1 MHEIADIACNFT
13 SDRFDNDLDEV
24 IDRAVAN
31 DITKFGLICSRL
43 SDLDKL
49 LEIYNRYSKEMFFTI
64 GVHPHHAN
72 EINEEY
78 LEKLK
83 EAINI
88 NNPHAIGETGLD
100 FFRNL
105 STYEEQIFAFE
116 EQIKIAIDTN
126 KPLFLHQRDSHD
138 DFIKIL
144 RKYSSDINKA
154 VVHCFT
160 GTQEQLDDYLEL
172 DCYIGVTGWICD
184 EKRNVELRKTIK
196 NIPLERLMIETDC
209 PYLIPKNLPDKP
221 KNNRNEPYNL
231 NHIVAEIACLWIL
244 MKDFLEKK
252 LSKIPK
258 IFLTVNSKSKFNLK
272 IYVFIMFYL
281 VRNRE
286 FQF

>member
-31 DITKFGLICSRL
+31 NITKFGLICSRL

-49 LEIYNRYSKEMFFTI
+49 LEIYNRYSKDMFFTI
-64 GVHPHHAN
+64 GIHPHHAN
-72 EINEEY
+72 EINKEY

-83 EAINI
+83 EVINK

-116 EQIKIAIDTN
+116 EQIRIAIDTN

-144 RKYSSDINKA
+144 RKYSSDINKS

-160 GTQEQLDDYLEL
+160 GTQEQLEDYLEL

-184 EKRNVELRKTIK
+184 EKRNIELRKTIK

-209 PYLIPKNLPDKP
+209 PYLIPKDLPNKP
-221 KNNRNEPYNL
+221 KNNRNEPASL
-231 NHIVAEIACLWIL
+231 SHIAKVIAIL
-244 MKDFLEKK
+244 MDVDELK
-252 LSKIPK
+252 LRKQT
-258 IFLTVNSKSKFNLK
+258 FHNSKSFFNS
-272 IYVFIMFYL
+272 
-281 VRNRE
+281 
-286 FQF
+286 

>member
-13 SDRFDNDLDEV
+13 SDRFDNDLDK
-24 IDRAVAN
+24 IINRAIAN
-31 DITKFGLICSRL
+31 NITKFGLICSQL

-49 LEIYNRYSKEMFFTI
+49 LEIYHRYSKNMFFTI

-83 EAINI
+83 EAINK
-88 NNPHAIGETGLD
+88 NNPHAVGETGLD

-116 EQIKIAIDTN
+116 EQIKIAVDTN

-144 RKYSSDINKA
+144 KKYSSDINKS

-160 GTQEQLDDYLEL
+160 GTQQQLDDYLEL
-172 DCYIGVTGWICD
+172 GCYIGVTGWICD
-184 EKRNVELRKTIK
+184 KKRNVELRKTIR
-196 NIPLERLMIETDC
+196 NIPLSRLMIETDC

-221 KNNRNEPYNL
+221 KNNRNEPRYL
-231 NHIVAEIACLWIL
+231 KHILSEISFL
-244 MKDFLEKK
+244 MGIDESLLKK
-252 LSKIPK
+252 ETYKNTKYL
-258 IFLTVNSKSKFNLK
+258 FN
-272 IYVFIMFYL
+272 F
-281 VRNRE
+281 
-286 FQF
+286 

>member
-24 IDRAVAN
+24 INQAIVN
-31 DITKFGLICSRL
+31 NITKFGLICSRL
-43 SDLDKL
+43 SDIDKL
-49 LEIYNRYSKEMFFTI
+49 LEIYNRYSKDMFFTI

-78 LEKLK
+78 LKKLK
-83 EAINI
+83 EVINN

-144 RKYSSDINKA
+144 RKYSSDINKS

-160 GTQEQLDDYLEL
+160 GTKEQLNDYLEL

-184 EKRNVELRKTIK
+184 AKRNVELRKTIK

-209 PYLIPKNLPDKP
+209 PYLIPKNLEEKP
-221 KNNRNEPYNL
+221 KNNRNEPTYL
-231 NHIVAEIACLWIL
+231 NHIANEVATL
-244 MKDFLEKK
+244 MKKDINDIRGKTYK
-252 LSKIPK
+252 TSLS
-258 IFLTVNSKSKFNLK
+258 FFKS
-272 IYVFIMFYL
+272 
-281 VRNRE
+281 
-286 FQF
+286 

>member
-24 IDRAVAN
+24 INRAIVN
-31 DITKFGLICSRL
+31 NITKFGLICSRL
-43 SDLDKL
+43 SDIDKL
-49 LEIYNRYSKEMFFTI
+49 LEIYNRYSKDMFFTI

-78 LEKLK
+78 LKKLK
-83 EAINI
+83 EVIN
-88 NNPHAIGETGLD
+88 NYNPHAIGETGLD

-144 RKYSSDINKA
+144 RKYSSDINKS

-160 GTQEQLDDYLEL
+160 GTKEQLDDYLEL

-184 EKRNVELRKTIK
+184 AKRNVELRKTIK

-209 PYLIPKNLPDKP
+209 PYLIPKNLEEKP
-221 KNNRNEPYNL
+221 KNNRNEPTYL
-231 NHIVAEIACLWIL
+231 NHIANEVATL
-244 MKDFLEKK
+244 MKKDINDIREKTYK
-252 LSKIPK
+252 TSLS
-258 IFLTVNSKSKFNLK
+258 F
-272 IYVFIMFYL
+272 
-281 VRNRE
+281 
-286 FQF
+286 FQS

>member
-13 SDRFDNDLDEV
+13 SDRFENDLDEV
-24 IDRAVAN
+24 INQAIIN
-31 DITKFGLICSRL
+31 NITKFGLICSRL
-43 SDLDKL
+43 SDIDKL
-49 LEIYNRYSKEMFFTI
+49 LEIYNRYSKDMFFTI

-78 LEKLK
+78 LKKLK
-83 EAINI
+83 EVINN

-144 RKYSSDINKA
+144 RKYSSDINKS

-160 GTQEQLDDYLEL
+160 GTKEQLNDYLEL

-184 EKRNVELRKTIK
+184 AKRNVELRKTIK

-209 PYLIPKNLPDKP
+209 PYLIPKNLEEKP
-221 KNNRNEPYNL
+221 KNNRNEPTYL
-231 NHIVAEIACLWIL
+231 NHIANEVATL
-244 MKDFLEKK
+244 MKKDINDIREKTYK
-252 LSKIPK
+252 TSLS
-258 IFLTVNSKSKFNLK
+258 FFKS
-272 IYVFIMFYL
+272 
-281 VRNRE
+281 
-286 FQF
+286 

>member
-24 IDRAVAN
+24 INQAIVN
-31 DITKFGLICSRL
+31 NITKFGLICSRL
-43 SDLDKL
+43 SDIDKL
-49 LEIYNRYSKEMFFTI
+49 LEIYNRYSKYMFFTI

-78 LEKLK
+78 LKKLK
-83 EAINI
+83 EVINN

-144 RKYSSDINKA
+144 RKYSSDINKS

-160 GTQEQLDDYLEL
+160 GTKEQLNDYLEL

-184 EKRNVELRKTIK
+184 AKRNVELRKTIK

-209 PYLIPKNLPDKP
+209 PYLIPKNLEEKP
-221 KNNRNEPYNL
+221 KNNRNEPTYL
-231 NHIVAEIACLWIL
+231 NHIANEVAAL
-244 MKDFLEKK
+244 MKEDINDIREKTYK
-252 LSKIPK
+252 TSLS
-258 IFLTVNSKSKFNLK
+258 F
-272 IYVFIMFYL
+272 
-281 VRNRE
+281 
-286 FQF
+286 FQN

>member
-13 SDRFDNDLDEV
+13 SDRFENDLDEV
-24 IDRAVAN
+24 INQAIIN
-31 DITKFGLICSRL
+31 NITKFGLICSRL
-43 SDLDKL
+43 SDIDKL
-49 LEIYNRYSKEMFFTI
+49 LEIYNRYSKDMFFTI

-78 LEKLK
+78 LKKLK
-83 EAINI
+83 EVINN

-144 RKYSSDINKA
+144 RKYSSDINKS

-160 GTQEQLDDYLEL
+160 GTKEQLDDYLEL

-184 EKRNVELRKTIK
+184 AKRNVELRKTIK

-209 PYLIPKNLPDKP
+209 PYLIPKNLEEKP
-221 KNNRNEPYNL
+221 KNNRNEPTYL
-231 NHIVAEIACLWIL
+231 NHIANEVATL
-244 MKDFLEKK
+244 MKKDINDIREKTYK
-252 LSKIPK
+252 TSLS
-258 IFLTVNSKSKFNLK
+258 FFKS
-272 IYVFIMFYL
+272 
-281 VRNRE
+281 
-286 FQF
+286 

>member
-13 SDRFDNDLDEV
+13 SKRFDNDLDEV
-24 IDRAVAN
+24 IDRAIIN
-31 DITKFGLICSRL
+31 NITKFGLICSQL

-49 LEIYNRYSKEMFFTI
+49 LKIYNRYSKDMFFTI

-72 EINEEY
+72 EFNDEY
-78 LEKLK
+78 LKNLK
-83 EAINI
+83 ESINN

-105 STYEEQIFAFE
+105 STYEEQVYAFE
-116 EQIKIAIDTN
+116 EQIKIAIDTK

-160 GTQEQLDDYLEL
+160 GTQKELEDYLEL

-184 EKRNVELRKTIK
+184 AKRNVELRKTIK
-196 NIPLERLMIETDC
+196 NIPLEKLMIETDC
-209 PYLIPKNLPDKP
+209 PYLIPKNLKEKP
-221 KNNRNEPYNL
+221 KNNRNEPNNL
-231 NHIVAEIACLWIL
+231 NHIVAEISTLINIDEDLLRDETFKNTLDFFTIL
-244 MKDFLEKK
+244 
-252 LSKIPK
+252 
-258 IFLTVNSKSKFNLK
+258 
-272 IYVFIMFYL
+272 
-281 VRNRE
+281 
-286 FQF
+286 

>member
-13 SDRFDNDLDEV
+13 SDRFDNDLGEV
-24 IDRAVAN
+24 IDRAVAD

-72 EINEEY
+72 EINEKY

-83 EAINI
+83 EVINI

-105 STYEEQIFAFE
+105 STYEEQVFAFE
-116 EQIKIAIDTN
+116 EQIKIAIKTN

-160 GTQEQLDDYLEL
+160 GTQKQLDDYLEL
-172 DCYIGVTGWICD
+172 NCYIGVTGWICD
-184 EKRNVELRKTIK
+184 EKRNIELRKTIK
-196 NIPLERLMIETDC
+196 NIPLTKLMIETDC
-209 PYLIPKNLPDKP
+209 PYLIPKNLPNKP

-231 NHIVAEIACLWIL
+231 NHIVAEISIL
-244 MKDFLEKK
+244 MDIGEDILRKETFKNTKNFFLN
-252 LSKIPK
+252 KI
-258 IFLTVNSKSKFNLK
+258 
-272 IYVFIMFYL
+272 
-281 VRNRE
+281 
-286 FQF
+286 

>member
-13 SDRFDNDLDEV
+13 SKRFDNDLDEV
-24 IDRAVAN
+24 IDRAIIN
-31 DITKFGLICSRL
+31 NITKFGLICSQL

-49 LEIYNRYSKEMFFTI
+49 LKIYNRYSKDMFFTI

-72 EINEEY
+72 EFNDEY
-78 LEKLK
+78 LKNLK
-83 EAINI
+83 ESINN

-105 STYEEQIFAFE
+105 STYEEQVYAFE

-126 KPLFLHQRDSHD
+126 KPLFLHQRDSYD

-160 GTQEQLDDYLEL
+160 GTQKELEDYLEL

-184 EKRNVELRKTIK
+184 AKRNVELRKTIK
-196 NIPLERLMIETDC
+196 NIPLEKLMIETDC
-209 PYLIPKNLPDKP
+209 PYLIPKNLPEKP
-221 KNNRNEPYNL
+221 KNNRNEPNNL
-231 NHIVAEIACLWIL
+231 NHIVAEISALINIDEDIL
-244 MKDFLEKK
+244 RDETFKNTLDFFT
-252 LSKIPK
+252 I
-258 IFLTVNSKSKFNLK
+258 
-272 IYVFIMFYL
+272 
-281 VRNRE
+281 
-286 FQF
+286 

>member
-24 IDRAVAN
+24 INQAIVN
-31 DITKFGLICSRL
+31 NITKFGLICSRL
-43 SDLDKL
+43 SDIDKL
-49 LEIYNRYSKEMFFTI
+49 LEIYNRYSKDMFFTI

-78 LEKLK
+78 LKKLK
-83 EAINI
+83 EVINN

-144 RKYSSDINKA
+144 RKYSSDINKS

-160 GTQEQLDDYLEL
+160 GTKKQLNDYLEL

-184 EKRNVELRKTIK
+184 AKRNVELRKTIK

-209 PYLIPKNLPDKP
+209 PYLIPKNLEEKP
-221 KNNRNEPYNL
+221 KNNRNEPTYL
-231 NHIVAEIACLWIL
+231 NHIANEVATL
-244 MKDFLEKK
+244 MKKDINDIREKTYK
-252 LSKIPK
+252 TSLS
-258 IFLTVNSKSKFNLK
+258 F
-272 IYVFIMFYL
+272 
-281 VRNRE
+281 
-286 FQF
+286 FQS

>member
-1 MHEIADIACNFT
+1 
-13 SDRFDNDLDEV
+13 
-24 IDRAVAN
+24 
-31 DITKFGLICSRL
+31 
-43 SDLDKL
+43 
-49 LEIYNRYSKEMFFTI
+49 MFFTI

-78 LEKLK
+78 LKKLK
-83 EAINI
+83 EVINN

-144 RKYSSDINKA
+144 RKYSSDINKS

-160 GTQEQLDDYLEL
+160 GTKEQLNDYLEL

-184 EKRNVELRKTIK
+184 AKRNVELRKTIK

-209 PYLIPKNLPDKP
+209 PYLIPKNLEEKP
-221 KNNRNEPYNL
+221 KNNRNEPTYL
-231 NHIVAEIACLWIL
+231 NHIANEVATL
-244 MKDFLEKK
+244 MKKDINDIREKTYK
-252 LSKIPK
+252 TSLS
-258 IFLTVNSKSKFNLK
+258 FFKS
-272 IYVFIMFYL
+272 
-281 VRNRE
+281 
-286 FQF
+286 

>member
-24 IDRAVAN
+24 INQAIVN
-31 DITKFGLICSRL
+31 NITKFGLICSQL
-43 SDLDKL
+43 SDIDKL
-49 LEIYNRYSKEMFFTI
+49 LEIYNRYSKDMFFTI

-78 LEKLK
+78 LKKLK
-83 EAINI
+83 EVINN

-144 RKYSSDINKA
+144 RKYSSDINKS

-160 GTQEQLDDYLEL
+160 GTKEQLDDYLEL

-184 EKRNVELRKTIK
+184 AKRNVELRKTIK

-209 PYLIPKNLPDKP
+209 PYLIPKNLEEKP
-221 KNNRNEPYNL
+221 KNNRNEPTYL
-231 NHIVAEIACLWIL
+231 NHIANEVAVL
-244 MKDFLEKK
+244 MKKDINDIREKTYK
-252 LSKIPK
+252 TSLS
-258 IFLTVNSKSKFNLK
+258 F
-272 IYVFIMFYL
+272 
-281 VRNRE
+281 
-286 FQF
+286 FQS

>member
-24 IDRAVAN
+24 INQAIIN
-31 DITKFGLICSRL
+31 NITKFGLICSRL

-49 LEIYNRYSKEMFFTI
+49 LEIYNRYSKHMFFTI

-78 LEKLK
+78 LKKLK
-83 EAINI
+83 EVIKN

-116 EQIKIAIDTN
+116 EQIKIAIDIN

-144 RKYSSDINKA
+144 RKYSSDINKS

-160 GTQEQLDDYLEL
+160 GSKEQLNDYLEL

-184 EKRNVELRKTIK
+184 AKRNVELRKTIK

-209 PYLIPKNLPDKP
+209 PYLIPKNLQEKP
-221 KNNRNEPYNL
+221 KNNRNEPTYL
-231 NHIVAEIACLWIL
+231 NHIANEVAEL
-244 MKDFLEKK
+244 MKKDINDIREKTYK
-252 LSKIPK
+252 TSLS
-258 IFLTVNSKSKFNLK
+258 F
-272 IYVFIMFYL
+272 
-281 VRNRE
+281 
-286 FQF
+286 FQS

>member
-1 MHEIADIACNFT
+1 MDEIADIACNFT

-24 IDRAVAN
+24 IDRAIAN
-31 DITKFGLICSRL
+31 NISKFGLICSRL

-49 LEIYNRYSKEMFFTI
+49 LEIYNRYYKDMFFTI

-72 EINEEY
+72 EINKEY

-83 EAINI
+83 EVINK

-105 STYEEQIFAFE
+105 SSYEEQIFAFE

-144 RKYSSDINKA
+144 RKYSSDINKS

-160 GTQEQLDDYLEL
+160 GTQQQLDDYLEL

-184 EKRNVELRKTIK
+184 AKRNIELRKTIT
-196 NIPLERLMIETDC
+196 NIPLQRLMIETDC
-209 PYLIPKNLPDKP
+209 PYLIPKNLPEKP
-221 KNNRNEPYNL
+221 KNNRNEPSNL
-231 NHIVAEIACLWIL
+231 NHIVSEIGML
-244 MKDFLEKK
+244 MGIDEEVLRKDTFENTINFFT
-252 LSKIPK
+252 S
-258 IFLTVNSKSKFNLK
+258 
-272 IYVFIMFYL
+272 
-281 VRNRE
+281 
-286 FQF
+286 

>member
-24 IDRAVAN
+24 INQAIVN
-31 DITKFGLICSRL
+31 NITKFGLICSRL
-43 SDLDKL
+43 SDIDKL
-49 LEIYNRYSKEMFFTI
+49 LEIYNRYSKDMFFTI

-78 LEKLK
+78 LKKLK
-83 EAINI
+83 EVINN

-144 RKYSSDINKA
+144 RKYSSDINKS

-160 GTQEQLDDYLEL
+160 GTKEQLNDYLEL

-184 EKRNVELRKTIK
+184 AKRNVELRKTIK

-209 PYLIPKNLPDKP
+209 PYLIPKNLEEKP
-221 KNNRNEPYNL
+221 KNNRNEPTYL
-231 NHIVAEIACLWIL
+231 NHIANEVAAL
-244 MKDFLEKK
+244 MKEDINDIREKTYK
-252 LSKIPK
+252 TSLS
-258 IFLTVNSKSKFNLK
+258 F
-272 IYVFIMFYL
+272 
-281 VRNRE
+281 
-286 FQF
+286 FQK

>member
-24 IDRAVAN
+24 INQAIVN
-31 DITKFGLICSRL
+31 NITKFGLICSRL
-43 SDLDKL
+43 SDIDKL
-49 LEIYNRYSKEMFFTI
+49 LEIYNRYSKNMFFTI

-72 EINEEY
+72 EINAEY

-83 EAINI
+83 EAINV

-144 RKYSSDINKA
+144 RKYSSDINKS

-160 GTQEQLDDYLEL
+160 GTKEQLNDYLEL

-184 EKRNVELRKTIK
+184 AKRNVELRKTIK

-209 PYLIPKNLPDKP
+209 PYLIPKNLEEKP
-221 KNNRNEPYNL
+221 KNNRNEPTYL
-231 NHIVAEIACLWIL
+231 NHIANEVAAL
-244 MKDFLEKK
+244 MKEDIDDIREKTYK
-252 LSKIPK
+252 TSLS
-258 IFLTVNSKSKFNLK
+258 F
-272 IYVFIMFYL
+272 
-281 VRNRE
+281 
-286 FQF
+286 FQK

>member
-13 SDRFDNDLDEV
+13 SDRFDSDLDEV
-24 IDRAVAN
+24 INQAIVN
-31 DITKFGLICSRL
+31 NITKFGLICSRL
-43 SDLDKL
+43 SDIEKL
-49 LEIYNRYSKEMFFTI
+49 LEIYNRYSKDMFFTI

-78 LEKLK
+78 LKKLK
-83 EAINI
+83 EVINN

-144 RKYSSDINKA
+144 RKYSSDINKS

-160 GTQEQLDDYLEL
+160 GTKEQLNDYLEL

-184 EKRNVELRKTIK
+184 AKRNVELRKTIK

-209 PYLIPKNLPDKP
+209 PYLIPKNLEEKP
-221 KNNRNEPYNL
+221 KNNRNEPTYL
-231 NHIVAEIACLWIL
+231 NHIANEVATL
-244 MKDFLEKK
+244 MKKDINDIREKTYK
-252 LSKIPK
+252 TSLS
-258 IFLTVNSKSKFNLK
+258 F
-272 IYVFIMFYL
+272 
-281 VRNRE
+281 
-286 FQF
+286 FQS

>member
-13 SDRFDNDLDEV
+13 SERFDNDLDEV
-24 IDRAVAN
+24 INQAIVN
-31 DITKFGLICSRL
+31 NITKFGLICSRL
-43 SDLDKL
+43 SDIDKL
-49 LEIYNRYSKEMFFTI
+49 LEIYNRYSKDMFFTI

-83 EAINI
+83 EVINN

-144 RKYSSDINKA
+144 RKYSSDINKS

-160 GTQEQLDDYLEL
+160 GTKEQLNDYLEL

-184 EKRNVELRKTIK
+184 AKRNVELRKTIK

-209 PYLIPKNLPDKP
+209 PYLIPKNLEEKP
-221 KNNRNEPYNL
+221 KNNRNEPTYL
-231 NHIVAEIACLWIL
+231 NHIANEVAAL
-244 MKDFLEKK
+244 MKKDINDIREKTYK
-252 LSKIPK
+252 TSLS
-258 IFLTVNSKSKFNLK
+258 FFKS
-272 IYVFIMFYL
+272 
-281 VRNRE
+281 
-286 FQF
+286 